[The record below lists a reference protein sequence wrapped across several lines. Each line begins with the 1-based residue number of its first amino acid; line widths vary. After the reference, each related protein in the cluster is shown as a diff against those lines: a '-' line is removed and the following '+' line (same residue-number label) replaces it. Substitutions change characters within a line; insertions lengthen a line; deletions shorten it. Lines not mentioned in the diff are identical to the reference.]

1 MPVKIG
7 LKTIEK
13 WKESLEEQV
22 LRYEQEDALQ
32 GQIVFYGPSNFTRW
46 SERWGMTPLAEAV
59 LGKSGAKC
67 CINRGFGSSS
77 TEHHLYYYSRMVRPL
92 NPKVMVYAPGLGNS
106 LSFGYT
112 PEETFDLAQRV
123 VQYAM
128 SDMPGLKV
136 YLCGLNRNRP
146 NQRTPVAL
154 EYDRWLQEFAA
165 ATPNCTYV
173 DIGGYAPLDRMDI
186 LAEDNTHFNKAGY
199 EIYAELFR
207 EVLKEEL
214 EQY

>member
-13 WKESLEEQV
+13 WKESLEAQV
-22 LRYEQEDALQ
+22 VCYEQEPVVK

-67 CINRGFGSSS
+67 CINRGFGSSCP
-77 TEHHLYYYSRMVRPL
+77 EHHLYYYSRMVRPL
-92 NPKVMVYAPGLGNS
+92 EPKVMVYAPGLGNS

-128 SDMPGLKV
+128 SDFPGLRV

-154 EYDRWLQEFAA
+154 EYDRRLQEFAA
-165 ATPNCTYV
+165 ETPNCTYV
-173 DIGGYAPLDRMDI
+173 DVGGYAPLDRTDI
-186 LAEDNTHFNKAGY
+186 LAEDNVHFNKAGY

-207 EVLKEEL
+207 EVLKKEL